1 MSSERKELEYFD
13 IDLRLQGPKDSID
26 RAIDKLDKLMTAR
39 QWEDAKLEA
48 ISIQKRFAGSSR
60 VSDLSSRVRIALEH
74 HKKHL
79 GNRFNEAVHAED
91 VERAMQY
98 LKEMDK
104 VLTAAE
110 ARPFAHMARQVIE
123 ANKKR
128 MAMQLRMSVHL
139 QDWLKATEIADQI
152 QEEYPN
158 TRMASEARA
167 LRDDLHRRAEEAKFE
182 EHEPSPSWA

>member
-1 MSSERKELEYFD
+1 MSGKTNESEYFD

-26 RAIDKLDKLMTAR
+26 RAIDKLDKLMTTR

-60 VSDLSSRVRIALEH
+60 VSDLTSRVRIAREHYKSHLE
-74 HKKHL
+74 K
-79 GNRFNEAVHAED
+79 RFNESVHAED
-91 VERAMQY
+91 VERAMHY

-104 VLTAAE
+104 VLTPEE

-128 MAMQLRMSVHL
+128 MAMQLRMAVHL
-139 QDWLKATEIADQI
+139 QDWIKAAEISDQI

-158 TRMASEARA
+158 SRMASEARA
-167 LRDDLHRRAEEAKFE
+167 LSEDLHRRAEEAKFE
-182 EHEPSPSWA
+182 DREPSPSWA